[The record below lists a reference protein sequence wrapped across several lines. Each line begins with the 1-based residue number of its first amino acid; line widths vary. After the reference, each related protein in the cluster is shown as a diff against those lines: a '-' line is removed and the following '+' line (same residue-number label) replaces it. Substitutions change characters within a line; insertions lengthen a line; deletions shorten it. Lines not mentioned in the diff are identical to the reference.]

1 MKNSSIKSVETE
13 LRGKILELEQQLR
26 SAQAEAKAQET
37 QLHEKD
43 ALIQATAVKEAEIGQ
58 LIKRLSSECET
69 LSAELQQKNLRLAQL
84 EGKSAL
90 PSNDTKVWRRVIGRL
105 QEDI

>member
-1 MKNSSIKSVETE
+1 
-13 LRGKILELEQQLR
+13 
-26 SAQAEAKAQET
+26 
-37 QLHEKD
+37 
-43 ALIQATAVKEAEIGQ
+43 
-58 LIKRLSSECET
+58 
-69 LSAELQQKNLRLAQL
+69 L